1 MPRKAQTDDG
11 DWRESLNRREGELA
25 VHGSVLLVQSGDHVV
40 QAESLSFSVAFLVQ
54 K

>member
-1 MPRKAQTDDG
+1 MSRKAQTDDG
-11 DWRESLNRREGELA
+11 GWRQSLDRREGELA

-40 QAESLSFSVAFLVQ
+40 QAESLFFSVAFLVQ